1 MTDQEKRDYVREIW
15 TNPAHPA
22 SFTGPKKVYQI
33 VRKEGKYKIGL
44 GTIKHFLSNIETY
57 TVQKPARQNFPRS
70 RVIVSG
76 LNAQWDGDLAS
87 MENVAQFNDN
97 VKFLLILVDIFS
109 RFLIVKTLKNKKSS
123 TVASAIQ
130 SLLEKHKNRKP
141 SVIRFDQGGEFK
153 SEVKRFLTKQNI
165 KVFYS
170 QNSKIKSNYAERVIR
185 TLKEKIYGYF
195 MEKQT
200 YRYIDVL
207 QKIVDSYNHT
217 PHQSL
222 GGSTP
227 ASVNEYNEDE
237 MRYVQYLVRNKKM
250 KRKLPST
257 KMKLKEKKKKN
268 KQTYKFKIGD
278 FVRVSHLKRTFE
290 KGYQEKWT
298 VEYFK
303 IAKRFKRD
311 KQDIYKISDI
321 NGDLIQGSF
330 YRYELQKINKSET
343 DTFKIEKIIKRK
355 KINGIKHV
363 LVKWLGWPSMF
374 NSWIPERDVD
384 DI

>member
-1 MTDQEKRDYVREIW
+1 MTDQEKRDYVREKW

-22 SFTGPKKVYQI
+22 SFAGPKKVYQI

-44 GTIKHFLSNIETY
+44 GTIKQFFLSNIETY
-57 TVQKPARQNFPRS
+57 TVQKPARHNFPRS

-97 VKFLLILVDIFS
+97 VKFLLILIYIFS

-123 TVASAIQ
+123 TVTNAIK
-130 SLLEKHKNRKP
+130 SLLKEHKNRKP
-141 SVIRFDQGGEFK
+141 RVIRFNQVGEFK

-207 QKIVDSYNHT
+207 QNSFDSYNHT

-222 GGSTP
+222 
-227 ASVNEYNEDE
+227 
-237 MRYVQYLVRNKKM
+237 
-250 KRKLPST
+250 
-257 KMKLKEKKKKN
+257 
-268 KQTYKFKIGD
+268 
-278 FVRVSHLKRTFE
+278 
-290 KGYQEKWT
+290 
-298 VEYFK
+298 
-303 IAKRFKRD
+303 
-311 KQDIYKISDI
+311 
-321 NGDLIQGSF
+321 
-330 YRYELQKINKSET
+330 
-343 DTFKIEKIIKRK
+343 
-355 KINGIKHV
+355 
-363 LVKWLGWPSMF
+363 
-374 NSWIPERDVD
+374 
-384 DI
+384 